1 MAEYESSVPQFELGR
16 APNTI
21 LMPFGNDMCHTS
33 RTLAVAHARQIAALG
48 SAGVPLAESG

>member
-1 MAEYESSVPQFELGR
+1 MHKFELGR

-21 LMPFGNDMCHTS
+21 LMPFRNDMSHTS

-48 SAGVPLAESG
+48 SEGVPLAESG